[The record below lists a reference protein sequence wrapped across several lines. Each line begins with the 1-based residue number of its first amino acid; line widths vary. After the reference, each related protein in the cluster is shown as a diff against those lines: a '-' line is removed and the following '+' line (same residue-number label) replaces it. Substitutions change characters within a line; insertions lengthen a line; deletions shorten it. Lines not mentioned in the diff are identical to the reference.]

1 MILIENY
8 PDLQDV
14 FGNDYRAVVLHYL
27 TNGIMEGRDGY
38 TLGGGQGRWT
48 IRSPLVTGSPIYI
61 SCSERTAGAI
71 DSLVWRDREF
81 LKSCDHERKLQDYRE
96 CWNPTEAGGERFDR
110 IDFET

>member
-38 TLGGGQGRWT
+38 TLGGG
-48 IRSPLVTGSPIYI
+48 TGDVDNQVPS
-61 SCSERTAGAI
+61 S
-71 DSLVWRDREF
+71 DRESHIPQQ
-81 LKSCDHERKLQDYRE
+81 L
-96 CWNPTEAGGERFDR
+96 
-110 IDFET
+110 